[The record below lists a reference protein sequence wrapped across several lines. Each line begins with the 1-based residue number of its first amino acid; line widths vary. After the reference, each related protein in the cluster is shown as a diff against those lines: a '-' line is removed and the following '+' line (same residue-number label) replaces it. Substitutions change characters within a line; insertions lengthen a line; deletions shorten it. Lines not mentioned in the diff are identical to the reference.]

1 MASKGMSQLYVKKL
15 RLWKEMVNYGDF
27 MRGSIVTLKRPC
39 TYAGCQRCQTGENH
53 PTTYY
58 SISRKNKTE
67 LIYLPK
73 PIQPQV
79 KILIA
84 KYRKLLLVI
93 DQLSEISIQIIRTR
107 IKEGSKK

>member
-1 MASKGMSQLYVKKL
+1 M
-15 RLWKEMVNYGDF
+15 N
-27 MRGSIVTLKRPC
+27 LKRPC
-39 TYAGCQRCQTGENH
+39 TYPGGRRCPRGENH

-73 PIQPQV
+73 RIQPQV
-79 KILIA
+79 KELIVR
-84 KYRKLLLVI
+84 YRKLMLVI

-107 IKEGSKK
+107 IKEGGKK